1 MFKSA
6 AGPANCT
13 RRSMARHLRVLSPA
27 WVARLLARLS
37 VGGAAGV
44 AAGAAFGS
52 AAAGYLSVSHESRL
66 PGSRYVAEH
75 KQMRPLRRGGVMVAN
90 VQRPPKPGVNEDH
103 PYENLVLAGGA
114 PRPRCMEA
122 LFVQAL
128 DDAGVLPYLKRTS
141 PCPTPVP
148 MRVPPPDL

>member
-1 MFKSA
+1 MHEKKYGATSKSF
-6 AGPANCT
+6 
-13 RRSMARHLRVLSPA
+13 
-27 WVARLLARLS
+27 VARMGGAA
-37 VGGAAGV
+37 VGAVAGGAAGTL
-44 AAGAAFGS
+44 AGAAIGS
-52 AAAGYLSVSHESRL
+52 AAAGYASLSHENRL

-75 KQMRPLRRGGVMVAN
+75 KQMRRGGVMVAN

-103 PYENLVLAGGA
+103 PYENLVLAGGGA
-114 PRPRCMEA
+114 KGQMYGGV
-122 LFVQAL
+122 VQAL